1 MKYVMIFCMTVM
13 LLFAGNPEKGA
24 AVFDEAFA
32 QFKSEFEG
40 KDYFAAYGTLH
51 SALELFWQRTPLLLN
66 NVRFVKG
73 EDNSYGIYQPR
84 DNSSFASGEKL
95 YLYLEPIGYA
105 FKKNP
110 NGYYEFGFT
119 ADFTLEDD
127 KGNDLGSQK
136 DFADLHF
143 NSWNHNTEVALTFT
157 YTFTGFDKGK
167 YKVITHVKDA
177 NSSKSATTEK
187 WFYVK

>member
-1 MKYVMIFCMTVM
+1 MRYVMIMCMSVM
-13 LLFAGNPEKGA
+13 LFAGNTERDVA
-24 AVFDEAFA
+24 TFDKTFA
-32 QFKSEFEG
+32 QFKNEFGEQN
-40 KDYFAAYGTLH
+40 YFAAYENLH
-51 SALELFWQRTPLLLN
+51 SALEVFWQKTPLLLL
-66 NVRFVKG
+66 NVRFVRG
-73 EDNSYGIYQPR
+73 EDNSYGIYEPR
-84 DNSSFASGEKL
+84 DNNSFASGEKL

-127 KGNDLGSQK
+127 DGNDLGGQK
-136 DFADLHF
+136 RFADLSF

-167 YKVITHVKDA
+167 YKVITHVSDA
-177 NSSKSATTEK
+177 NSSKSATVEK